1 MPSEIGRAEKEKY
14 CIIPPTDGILKIQ
27 KKKKKKKLVNITKK
41 KQTHRYREQIGG
53 YQRGE
58 E

>member
-1 MPSEIGRAEKEKY
+1 MPSEIGRAEKENY

-27 KKKKKKKLVNITKK
+27 KKTLVNITKK
-41 KQTHRYREQIGG
+41 MQTHRYREQTGG